1 MAEDL
6 GTGPTQNS
14 EDMDQKRISES
25 HRPDVDWLRVL
36 AVLLLIP
43 FHAAVAFNPEPAAVI
58 LIQKQAAVPAL
69 IVLEHFLDH
78 WQMQLLFVMAG
89 WSMWFSLAK
98 RAPTQF
104 LAERRDRLLIPFI
117 FGVLV
122 LIPIAMYAYELE
134 VQPNTAT
141 IWGAWLGMYTQIPTD
156 LNGEDG
162 RWTPGHLWFIIY
174 LLVITVV
181 LLPFFTRYRNARIK
195 KLGDQPAVSS
205 KSLPL
210 QVIFFPVFLTM
221 GMGSI
226 PFPGKNIF
234 YYGALFVL
242 GFVLAAHPEIQKC
255 IDRLAPHTL
264 YLAAG
269 LFVLE
274 VTCFPLIY
282 PPLYEVS
289 SIPYWVVNS
298 LGGWLW
304 VIGLIGLAHRYIKTG
319 SKTLTYLSE
328 SSYPFYILHWV
339 LLSVVA
345 YFIIKLPVLPVV
357 SYLLMVAG
365 MYVATFAAYDL
376 LVRRNRIMRKLFGM
390 RPLKIITDNSS

>member
-1 MAEDL
+1 MLSERL
-6 GTGPTQNS
+6 QNS
-14 EDMDQKRISES
+14 EDIDQKRISES

-69 IVLEHFLDH
+69 IVLEHFFDL
-78 WQMQLLFVMAG
+78 WQMQLLFLLAG

-98 RAPTQF
+98 RSPERF

-117 FGVLV
+117 FGVLA

-162 RWTPGHLWFIIY
+162 RWTMGHLWFIFY
-174 LLVITVV
+174 LLIIATF

-195 KLGDQPAVSS
+195 KLSDQPVVSS

-210 QVIFFPVFLTM
+210 QVIFLPVFLTM
-221 GMGSI
+221 GMVSI
-226 PFPGKNIF
+226 PFPGRNIF
-234 YYGALFVL
+234 YYGSLFVL
-242 GFVLAAHPEIQKC
+242 GFVLAARPEIQNC
-255 IDRLAPHTL
+255 IDRLVPLTL
-264 YLAAG
+264 CLAAG
-269 LFVLE
+269 LFVVE
-274 VTCFPLIY
+274 VIYFPLVY
-282 PPLYEVS
+282 PPLYDVS
-289 SIPYWVVNS
+289 SILYWVVNS
-298 LGGWLW
+298 FGGWLW

-345 YFIIKLPVLPVV
+345 YFIIQLPVLPVI

-365 MYVATFAAYDL
+365 TYVAAFAAYDL

-390 RPLKIITDNSS
+390 RPLKIETDNSS

>member
-1 MAEDL
+1 MLSERL
-6 GTGPTQNS
+6 QNS
-14 EDMDQKRISES
+14 EHIDQKGISES
-25 HRPDVDWLRVL
+25 RRPDVDWLRVL

-69 IVLEHFLDH
+69 IVLEHFFDH
-78 WQMQLLFVMAG
+78 WQMQLLFVLAG

-98 RAPTQF
+98 RAPKQF

-117 FGVLV
+117 FGVLA
-122 LIPIAMYAYELE
+122 LIPIAMYAYELK

-162 RWTPGHLWFIIY
+162 RWTPGHLWFILY
-174 LLVITVV
+174 LLVIAVV
-181 LLPFFTRYRNARIK
+181 LLPFCTRYRNARIK
-195 KLGDQPAVSS
+195 RLGDHPVVSS

-210 QVIFFPVFLTM
+210 RVIFFPVILTM
-221 GMGSI
+221 GMGAI
-226 PFPGKNIF
+226 PFFASKNMF
-234 YYGALFVL
+234 YYGSLFVL
-242 GFVLAAHPEIQKC
+242 GFVLAAHPEIQNC
-255 IDRLAPHTL
+255 IDRLAPL
-264 YLAAG
+264 ALCVAAG
-269 LFVLE
+269 LFVVE
-274 VTCFPLIY
+274 VMYFPLIY
-282 PPLYEVS
+282 PPLYDVS
-289 SIPYWVVNS
+289 SILYWFVYS
-298 LGGWLW
+298 LGSWLW

-345 YFIIKLPVLPVV
+345 YFIIQLPVLPVI

-365 MYVATFAAYDL
+365 TYVATFAAYDL

-390 RPLKIITDNSS
+390 RPLKIRTTVPR